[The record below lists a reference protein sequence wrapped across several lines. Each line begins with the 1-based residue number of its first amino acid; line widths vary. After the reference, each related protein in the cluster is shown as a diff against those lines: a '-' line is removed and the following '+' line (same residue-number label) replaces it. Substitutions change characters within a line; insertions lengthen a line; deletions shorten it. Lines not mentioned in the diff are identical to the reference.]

1 MANIAQKK
9 IVTLPEKI
17 RRGISAGL
25 SRYGKVKVVG
35 LGIFELRKI
44 PSRLGRH
51 PLSGDI
57 VKFKSYYKIKFRPT
71 KSLKEKVC

>member
-1 MANIAQKK
+1 M
-9 IVTLPEKI
+9 PENVRK
-17 RRGISAGL
+17 GISSGL
-25 SRYGKVKVVG
+25 SRFGKVKVVG

-51 PLSGDI
+51 PLSGEI
-57 VKFKSYYKIKFRPT
+57 VKFKAYFKIKFRPT